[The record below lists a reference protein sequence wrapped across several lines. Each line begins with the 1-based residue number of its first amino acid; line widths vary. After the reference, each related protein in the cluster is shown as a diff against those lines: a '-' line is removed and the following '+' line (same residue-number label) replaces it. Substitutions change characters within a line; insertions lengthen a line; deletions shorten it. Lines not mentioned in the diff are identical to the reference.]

1 MSAQRVIKVGDIMAV
16 EFPSIDGLAT
26 VAEAMALMKQRGV
39 DALVVNRR
47 DATDEAG
54 LVLLSDIAG
63 EVIGRNRSPERVNVY
78 EIMNKPAL
86 TLPADMLARYA
97 VRLLTRF
104 QVSHAVVVDP
114 DRNPVGLV
122 TVRNLVL
129 GPEPAAQS
137 KT

>member
-1 MSAQRVIKVGDIMAV
+1 MAV

-63 EVIGRNRSPERVNVY
+63 EVIGRNRAPERVNVY

-104 QVSHAVVVDP
+104 QVSYAVVVDP

-129 GPEPAAQS
+129 GPEPAA
-137 KT
+137 

>member
-1 MSAQRVIKVGDIMAV
+1 MSTQRPTKVGDIMAV

-63 EVIGRNRSPERVNVY
+63 EVIGRNRAPERVNVY

-104 QVSHAVVVDP
+104 QVSYAVVVDP

-129 GPEPAAQS
+129 GPEPAA
-137 KT
+137 

>member
-1 MSAQRVIKVGDIMAV
+1 MSTQQPIKVGDIMAV

-63 EVIGRNRSPERVNVY
+63 EVIGRNRAPERVNVY

-104 QVSHAVVVDP
+104 QVSYAVVVDP

-129 GPEPAAQS
+129 GPEPAA
-137 KT
+137 

>member
-1 MSAQRVIKVGDIMAV
+1 MSTQRPIKVGDIMAV

-63 EVIGRNRSPERVNVY
+63 EVIGRNRAPERVNVY

-104 QVSHAVVVDP
+104 QVSYAVVVDP

-129 GPEPAAQS
+129 GPEPAA
-137 KT
+137 

>member
-1 MSAQRVIKVGDIMAV
+1 MSAQRPIKVGDIMAV

-63 EVIGRNRSPERVNVY
+63 EVIGRNRAPERVNVY

-104 QVSHAVVVDP
+104 QVSYAVVVDP

-129 GPEPAAQS
+129 GPEPAA
-137 KT
+137 

>member
-1 MSAQRVIKVGDIMAV
+1 MIKVGDVMAV
-16 EFPSIDGLAT
+16 EFSRIDGLAT
-26 VAEAMALMKQRGV
+26 VAEAMSLMRQRGV

-47 DATDEAG
+47 DHFDEAG
-54 LVLLSDIAG
+54 LLLLSDIAG

-78 EIMNKPAL
+78 EIMNKPAM

-104 QVSHAVVVDP
+104 QVSHAIVVDP
-114 DRNPVGLV
+114 DRDPVGLV

-129 GPEPAAQS
+129 GPEPAA
-137 KT
+137 

>member
-1 MSAQRVIKVGDIMAV
+1 MSAQRPIKVGDVMAV
-16 EFPSIDGLAT
+16 EFPRIDGLAT
-26 VAEAMALMKQRGV
+26 VAEAMSLMRRQNV

-47 DATDEAG
+47 DHSDEAG
-54 LVLLSDIAG
+54 LLLLSDIAG

-78 EIMNKPAL
+78 EIMNKLAM

-129 GPEPAAQS
+129 GPEPAA
-137 KT
+137 

>member
-1 MSAQRVIKVGDIMAV
+1 MTAQRPIKVGDIMAV

-63 EVIGRNRSPERVNVY
+63 DVIGRNRAPERVNVY

-104 QVSHAVVVDP
+104 QVSYAVVVDP

-129 GPEPAAQS
+129 GPEPAA
-137 KT
+137 

>member
-1 MSAQRVIKVGDIMAV
+1 MIKVGDVMAV
-16 EFPSIDGLAT
+16 EFPRIDGLAT
-26 VAEAMALMKQRGV
+26 VAEAMSLMRRHGV

-47 DATDEAG
+47 DHSDEAG
-54 LVLLSDIAG
+54 LLLLSDIAG

-114 DRNPVGLV
+114 DRNAVGLV